1 MSVVESHHCH
11 ASDKSARF
19 NGWMEIFENYIPNDV
34 YSLLLTG
41 AAAIVAVWFAFSILR
56 KLIGVA
62 VLAVVLVGGLMAWYD
77 PSTLRSAQHFA
88 TSAYDQWR
96 YSDSNEDGF
105 RPYR

>member
-1 MSVVESHHCH
+1 
-11 ASDKSARF
+11 
-19 NGWMEIFENYIPNDV
+19 MEIFENYIPNDV

-77 PSTLRSAQHFA
+77 PSTLRSAHHFA
-88 TSAYDQWR
+88 TSAYDHWR

>member
-1 MSVVESHHCH
+1 MDIIANS
-11 ASDKSARF
+11 
-19 NGWMEIFENYIPNDV
+19 IPNDV
-34 YSLLLTG
+34 YSLLLTV
-41 AAAIVAVWFAFSILR
+41 AAALIAVWFTFFILR

>member
-1 MSVVESHHCH
+1 MDIIES
-11 ASDKSARF
+11 S
-19 NGWMEIFENYIPNDV
+19 IPNDV

-41 AAAIVAVWFAFSILR
+41 GSRHTCRLVRILHTR

-62 VLAVVLVGGLMAWYD
+62 VLAAFGWRLMAWYD

>member
-1 MSVVESHHCH
+1 MDIITNS
-11 ASDKSARF
+11 
-19 NGWMEIFENYIPNDV
+19 IPNDV
-34 YSLLLTG
+34 YSLLLTV
-41 AAAIVAVWFAFSILR
+41 AAALIAVWFAFFILR

>member
-1 MSVVESHHCH
+1 M
-11 ASDKSARF
+11 D
-19 NGWMEIFENYIPNDV
+19 IIENSIPNDV

-41 AAAIVAVWFAFSILR
+41 AAAIVAVWFAFFILR

>member
-1 MSVVESHHCH
+1 MDIIANS
-11 ASDKSARF
+11 
-19 NGWMEIFENYIPNDV
+19 IPNDV
-34 YSLLLTG
+34 YSLLLTV
-41 AAAIVAVWFAFSILR
+41 AAALIAVWFAFFILR